1 VLPQGFIQD
10 LTARVDIVEVVGR
23 HVELKK
29 AGINH
34 KGLCP
39 FHGEKSPSFIVS
51 PSRQTYHCFGCGAHG
66 DAIRFLTE
74 HHGMGFMD
82 AVRDLAQQVGMVVPE
97 SNATAEER
105 AKADAERSQRAT
117 LSDVLAKAGAHYKQA
132 LKADARA
139 IDYLKKRGLTGAI
152 AAHFGLG
159 YAPDGWRTLAS
170 VFPRYDDPLLVE
182 SGLVITSGDEG
193 EEQKRY
199 DRFRDRIMF
208 PIRSVRGDVI
218 GFGGR
223 VLDKGDPKYLNSP
236 ETPVFHKGQELYGL
250 FEARLGLRQK
260 GYALVVEGYMD
271 VVALAQAGFPNA
283 VATLGTACTA
293 EHMAKLFRF
302 TESVVFSFDG
312 DAAGRRA
319 AARALEA
326 ALPHASDTR
335 TIRFLF
341 LPAEHDPDSYVRE
354 LGADAFDAAV
364 AQAVPLSAQ
373 LVAHAGADC
382 DLATPEGRS
391 KMLTQAGPLVEL
403 LPDGLL
409 REQLVADLAQRGGMA
424 VDVLRAHWSKRAASR
439 QRSAP
444 REAGAEAPLPA
455 HSLREAD
462 AIDPRDGAPA
472 EGPRKAWRSRDGQ
485 GDGQGQHQGSGK
497 WSGKGAGKWGDRGGG
512 RFFAM
517 TGTRTPPQT
526 ASLLD
531 RLAWLLARHAAAWLD
546 LPGDVHEFLAG
557 QPSPHGPFFAALE
570 RTLHEHGAI
579 ALPSLLEE
587 LRNCPDA
594 DTLAPLLQRMT
605 AYHPVDDDEAPQ
617 VLVDGVLRRLKQ
629 RAVADELEWL
639 IESGELSDEATAR
652 RRELIDL
659 TRSLKAPIAA
669 S

>member
-10 LTARVDIVEVVGR
+10 LVSRVDIVEVVGR

-97 SNATAEER
+97 STSSPEDR
-105 AKADAERSQRAT
+105 AKAEAERSQRAT

-132 LKADARA
+132 LKASPRA

-159 YAPDGWRTLAS
+159 YAPEGWRTLAS
-170 VFPRYDDPLLVE
+170 VFAHYDDPLLVE
-182 SGLVITSGDEG
+182 SGLVIVSGDEG
-193 EEQKRY
+193 EDQKRY

-208 PIRSVRGDVI
+208 PIRSVRGEVI

-250 FEARLGLRQK
+250 FEARQGLRQK

-271 VVALAQAGFPNA
+271 VVALAQSGFGNA

-302 TESVVFSFDG
+302 TDSVVFSFDG

-335 TIRFLF
+335 TVRFLF
-341 LPAEHDPDSYVRE
+341 LPPEHDPDSFVRE
-354 LGADAFDAAV
+354 LGAEAFDAAV
-364 AQAVPLSAQ
+364 AQAVPLSTQ
-373 LVAHAGADC
+373 LIAHAGADC

-403 LPDGLL
+403 LPEGLL

-424 VDVLRAHWSKRAASR
+424 VDVLQAHWSR
-439 QRSAP
+439 RSAGRQAGRTP
-444 REAGAEAPLPA
+444 RASGADAPASVRPA
-455 HSLREAD
+455 E
-462 AIDPRDGAPA
+462 AIDPRDGAPP
-472 EGPRKAWRSRDGQ
+472 EGRRRWRNRDDGRDGPRV
-485 GDGQGQHQGSGK
+485 
-497 WSGKGAGKWGDRGGG
+497 
-512 RFFAM
+512 FAM
-517 TGTRTPPQT
+517 ATRRTPPQT
-526 ASLLD
+526 ATLLD
-531 RLAWLLARHAAAWLD
+531 RAAWLLARHAGLWLD
-546 LPGDVHEFLAG
+546 MPGEAHEFLAG
-557 QPSPHGPFFAALE
+557 QPQPYSSFFAALE
-570 RTLHEHGAI
+570 RAVHEHGAI
-579 ALPSLLEE
+579 ALPALLDD
-587 LRNCPDA
+587 LRQGPDA
-594 DTLAPLLQRMT
+594 ETLAPLLARMT
-605 AYHPVDDDEAPQ
+605 GFHAVDDDEAPE
-617 VLVDGVLRRLKQ
+617 LLLDNVLRRLRQ
-629 RAVADELEWL
+629 RAVADELDWL
-639 IESGELSDEATAR
+639 IESGELSEAATIR
-652 RRELIDL
+652 RRELIEL
-659 TRSLKAPIAA
+659 TKQLKTAA
-669 S
+669 TASR

>member
-1 VLPQGFIQD
+1 
-10 LTARVDIVEVVGR
+10 
-23 HVELKK
+23 
-29 AGINH
+29 
-34 KGLCP
+34 
-39 FHGEKSPSFIVS
+39 
-51 PSRQTYHCFGCGAHG
+51 
-66 DAIRFLTE
+66 
-74 HHGMGFMD
+74 
-82 AVRDLAQQVGMVVPE
+82 
-97 SNATAEER
+97 
-105 AKADAERSQRAT
+105 
-117 LSDVLAKAGAHYKQA
+117 
-132 LKADARA
+132 
-139 IDYLKKRGLTGAI
+139 
-152 AAHFGLG
+152 
-159 YAPDGWRTLAS
+159 
-170 VFPRYDDPLLVE
+170 
-182 SGLVITSGDEG
+182 
-193 EEQKRY
+193 
-199 DRFRDRIMF
+199 
-208 PIRSVRGDVI
+208 
-218 GFGGR
+218 
-223 VLDKGDPKYLNSP
+223 
-236 ETPVFHKGQELYGL
+236 VFHKGQELYGL

-293 EHMAKLFRF
+293 DHMAKLFRF

-335 TIRFLF
+335 SIRFLF
-341 LPAEHDPDSYVRE
+341 LPTEHDPDSYVRE

-364 AQAVPLSAQ
+364 AQAVPLSTQ

-424 VDVLRAHWSKRAASR
+424 VDVLQAHWSKRAAGR
-439 QRSAP
+439 QRAAP
-444 REAGAEAPLPA
+444 RDTPRDAPAA

-462 AIDPRDGAPA
+462 AIDPRDGAPP
-472 EGPRKAWRSRDGQ
+472 EGPRKAWRNRDGQ
-485 GDGQGQHQGSGK
+485 GDGQGGGH
-497 WSGKGAGKWGDRGGG
+497 WSGKSGGKWGDKGGGG

-517 TGTRTPPQT
+517 AGIRTPPQT
-526 ASLLD
+526 ATLLD
-531 RLAWLLARHAAAWLD
+531 RLAWLLARHAGAWLD

-570 RTLHEHGAI
+570 RTLHDHGAI
-579 ALPSLLEE
+579 ALPSLLDE
-587 LRNCPDA
+587 LRSCPDA
-594 DTLAPLLQRMT
+594 DTLAPLLHRMA
-605 AYHPVDDDEAPQ
+605 AYHAVDDDEAPA

-659 TRSLKAPIAA
+659 TRTLKAPIAA